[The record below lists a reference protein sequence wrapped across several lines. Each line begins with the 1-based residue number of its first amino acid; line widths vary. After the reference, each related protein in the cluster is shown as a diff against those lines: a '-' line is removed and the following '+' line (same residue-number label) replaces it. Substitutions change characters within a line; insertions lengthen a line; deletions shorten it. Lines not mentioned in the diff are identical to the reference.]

1 MPSPYLLSWAQE
13 FLLLP
18 SLVSFSNLD
27 PLTETVSFLRKK
39 KSKTKDYLWRRKLE
53 KQKKKMSFEKCF
65 KE

>member
-1 MPSPYLLSWAQE
+1 MTTLRAFTCDDL
-13 FLLLP
+13 FR
-18 SLVSFSNLD
+18 FNNINLD

>member
-39 KSKTKDYLWRRKLE
+39 KVKLRIIYGEENWRNRRKR
-53 KQKKKMSFEKCF
+53 
-65 KE
+65 